1 VDGAQP
7 EYVGTAALT
16 RPAEQSSADWTFS
29 KTRRAALA
37 PPGRGGQAYVSID
50 TKPQDLSLCLL
61 HQQNFFHPIRL
72 HELDLDNFV
81 HRRGDRAAYE
91 IRGNR

>member
-1 VDGAQP
+1 MDGAQP
-7 EYVGTAALT
+7 EYVGTGASPVRRSKAPQIGLLARLGELRSP
-16 RPAEQSSADWTFS
+16 RPDEGDRS
-29 KTRRAALA
+29 
-37 PPGRGGQAYVSID
+37 YVSID
-50 TKPQDLSLCLL
+50 TQPQDLSLCLL